1 MNSLQ
6 SQLPHW
12 LQAKLNSC
20 PRSPCGV
27 HQFLFHVS
35 RRLHAYRGPAI
46 IESLLADAVKNCGRA
61 VPATEIKSAV
71 ENAAK
76 TAWKPNQ

>member
-1 MNSLQ
+1 M
-6 SQLPHW
+6 W
-12 LQAKLNSC
+12 LQRKLNSA
-20 PRSPCGV
+20 PKSPFGV
-27 HQFLFHVS
+27 HQYLFLTA

-46 IESLLADAVKNCGRA
+46 IESLLADAVKNCGRP

>member
-20 PRSPCGV
+20 PRSPFGV
-27 HQFLFHVS
+27 HQFLFNTA
-35 RRLHAYRGPAI
+35 RRLHAYREPAQV
-46 IESLLADAVKNCGRA
+46 ETLLADAVKNCGREVTA
-61 VPATEIKSAV
+61 KEIRQAV
-71 ENAAK
+71 ESAAK
-76 TAWKPNQ
+76 TK

>member
-20 PRSPCGV
+20 PRSPFGV
-27 HQFLFHVS
+27 HQFLFNTA
-35 RRLHAYRGPAI
+35 RRLHAYREPAQV
-46 IESLLADAVKNCGRA
+46 ETLLADAVKNCGRA
-61 VPATEIKSAV
+61 VPEKEIRTAV
-71 ENAAK
+71 LNAEL